1 MVSLSYFDEHL
12 AWQQRVQK
20 EISVAY
26 RINPQSRETNKKF
39 FYKFVPGEVES
50 DVPSTRGQLLPNL
63 GNLNVYAEVRGK
75 YARQAFVQNTVELP
89 HIRSRTSTAAI
100 SNILS
105 RKSSTGKESV
115 IIEDA
120 EGKSVL
126 ELQKMLRQER
136 LRRMIAERELK
147 RKAAQENNN

>member
-1 MVSLSYFDEHL
+1 M
-12 AWQQRVQK
+12 
-20 EISVAY
+20 
-26 RINPQSRETNKKF
+26 
-39 FYKFVPGEVES
+39 
-50 DVPSTRGQLLPNL
+50 

-75 YARQAFVQNTVELP
+75 YARQAFIQSPIELP

-100 SNILS
+100 SNAFS

-115 IIEDA
+115 VIDDA

-136 LRRMIAERELK
+136 LVVYI
-147 RKAAQENNN
+147 

>member
-20 EISVAY
+20 EISTAY
-26 RINPQSRETNKKF
+26 RINPQTQNTNTKLI
-39 FYKFVPGEVES
+39 YKIVPN
-50 DVPSTRGQLLPNL
+50 DLPSTHPSSRQQLLPNV

-75 YARQAFVQNTVELP
+75 YSRPAFNQSPLDLP
-89 HIRSRTSTAAI
+89 QVKSRTSVSVI
-100 SNILS
+100 SHGRS
-105 RKSSTGKESV
+105 RNTSIGKESS

-120 EGKSVL
+120 EGKSIQ

-136 LRRMIAERELK
+136 LVIPT
-147 RKAAQENNN
+147 